1 MSSTEH
7 ISGPAIKGYRTR
19 TLAAGDLLAVAEHL
33 ASCEPCR
40 RKVAPDGVQGK
51 LAEALRGEHLQ
62 YEALEGLVNG
72 GREGLEHVA
81 VCSMC
86 ASELDDLR
94 IFRAG
99 LAKPTADWRGWR
111 IWVPAG
117 VLALTAVALM
127 GVFLR
132 TGPVSTPS
140 RPAPAVIASPAV
152 VASLGVVASPPVT
165 SLAVTSLAVTSLA
178 VTSLNDAGG
187 VVSLDQAGT
196 LTGLAGLS
204 ADESRQMAE
213 VLRTGSLPVAAT
225 GQDLLRSRETL
236 LGGPSAA
243 VALTPVGPVGT
254 VVPAER
260 PAFLWQAPGNASGF
274 QVRIYDANFDLVAQS
289 PVLTGHEWVS
299 VKALPRGRTF
309 SWTVSARVGGAR
321 VTAPHAPEP
330 EARFRVASAAVAGE
344 WEAVRQA
351 TPASDLRLAVTAAR
365 LGLRAEAGEALERL
379 AAQNPG
385 SALAAQLRAGVL
397 PAK

>member
-33 ASCEPCR
+33 AGCEPCR

-99 LAKPTADWRGWR
+99 LAKPMAGWRGLR

-117 VLALTAVALM
+117 ALALTAVALM

-132 TGPVSTPS
+132 TGPVATPS
-140 RPAPAVIASPAV
+140 RPTPAVIASLDV
-152 VASLGVVASPPVT
+152 VA
-165 SLAVTSLAVTSLA
+165 
-178 VTSLNDAGG
+178 SLNDAGG

-196 LTGLAGLS
+196 LAGLAGLS

-213 VLRTGSLPVAAT
+213 VLRTGILPVAAT

-236 LGGPSAA
+236 LGGTSAA

-260 PAFLWQAPGNASGF
+260 PAFRWQAPGNASGF

-351 TPASDLRLAVTAAR
+351 TPASDLRLAMTAAR